1 MRVKNY
7 DFLQREVRPREK
19 SSGLIWILG
28 GRGDNFMGGE
38 EILRCWERESMLKII
53 RGLTSLIICILDW
66 F

>member
-28 GRGDNFMGGE
+28 GRGDNFTGGE
-38 EILRCWERESMLKII
+38 EILRC
-53 RGLTSLIICILDW
+53 
-66 F
+66 